1 MTLPEQEVL
10 NALVARVF
18 RIEDVTMGEPKQGF
32 ILRYRGRL
40 LSEDSAAAYDQ
51 LAEALRPY
59 GITPLFRMEAGV
71 QNVFLAA
78 RNIRLRPSRPLT
90 NLVFFILTLAS
101 VLFTGAVFEYTGS
114 PNVDFFTLAK
124 DSLLHIG
131 RGWSFAA
138 SLLAILGAHEFGH
151 YLVGR
156 YHKAAVSLPY
166 FLPLPFPFSFLGTL
180 GAFIQMKE
188 PPKNRRVLLDVGIA
202 GPLAGLVVAI
212 PVLLLG
218 LSLSKMAPI
227 SGPATLEGN
236 SILYLLAKYF
246 VFGKMLPEPT
256 SYQGLPPL
264 LYWIRYFFT
273 GRPLPLGGLDVQLHP
288 VAWAGWAGLLVT
300 ALNLIPAG
308 TLDGGHILYVLLGKR
323 MRAIFPYILGALVA
337 MGFVWSGWWLWAAL
351 LFMLGRVYAEPLD
364 QITPLDPRRKMLAI
378 FALIIFVLVFTPV
391 PLIQFG

>member
-1 MTLPEQEVL
+1 
-10 NALVARVF
+10 
-18 RIEDVTMGEPKQGF
+18 
-32 ILRYRGRL
+32 
-40 LSEDSAAAYDQ
+40 
-51 LAEALRPY
+51 
-59 GITPLFRMEAGV
+59 MEAGV

-131 RGWSFAA
+131 RGWPFAA

-236 SILYLLAKYF
+236 SILYLL
-246 VFGKMLPEPT
+246 
-256 SYQGLPPL
+256 
-264 LYWIRYFFT
+264 
-273 GRPLPLGGLDVQLHP
+273 
-288 VAWAGWAGLLVT
+288 
-300 ALNLIPAG
+300 
-308 TLDGGHILYVLLGKR
+308 
-323 MRAIFPYILGALVA
+323 
-337 MGFVWSGWWLWAAL
+337 
-351 LFMLGRVYAEPLD
+351 
-364 QITPLDPRRKMLAI
+364 
-378 FALIIFVLVFTPV
+378 
-391 PLIQFG
+391 

>member
-1 MTLPEQEVL
+1 MTLPEPEVL

-18 RIEDVTMGEPKQGF
+18 RIEDVTLGEPKQGF

-71 QNVFLAA
+71 QNVFLVA
-78 RNIRLRPSRPLT
+78 RNTRLRPSRPLT

-101 VLFTGAVFEYTGS
+101 VLFTGAVFEYSGS

-131 RGWSFAA
+131 RGWPFAA

-218 LSLSKMAPI
+218 LSLSKIAPI
-227 SGPATLEGN
+227 SGAGSLEGN

-246 VFGKMLPEPT
+246 VFGKMLPEPI

-323 MRAIFPYILGALVA
+323 MRAIFPYILAVLVV

-378 FALIIFVLVFTPV
+378 FAMIILVLVFTPV